1 MKHVTDD
8 LHIGGI
14 RPLIAPGVLIEELPV
29 SEQASTLIWKARE
42 EAAAIIDGSDDRLV
56 AVVGPCSIH
65 DTGAALEYADKL
77 GRVAGEL
84 AAELLVIMRVYF
96 EKPRTT
102 VGWKGLINDPALDGS
117 FDINQGLHLARHLLL
132 DLAERGIPAGSEFLD
147 TIIPQYTADLVS
159 WGAIG
164 ARTTES
170 QIHRELASG
179 LSMPIGFKNG
189 TDGNTKVAI
198 DAIGVA
204 RNAHHFLSVT
214 KQGMSAIV
222 ETTGNRQCHAI
233 LRGSQ
238 EGPNHDGA
246 SVDALSAELE
256 AAGLPPRVMIDCS
269 HGNSRKDPARQPAV
283 LRDVAGQVAAG
294 SGQLIGA
301 MIESH
306 LVGGRQ
312 DVGNGQDL
320 VYGQSITDACIGWDE
335 TVPMLEELAAAV
347 RARRAA

>member
-1 MKHVTDD
+1 
-8 LHIGGI
+8 
-14 RPLIAPGVLIEELPV
+14 
-29 SEQASTLIWKARE
+29 
-42 EAAAIIDGSDDRLV
+42 
-56 AVVGPCSIH
+56 
-65 DTGAALEYADKL
+65 
-77 GRVAGEL
+77 
-84 AAELLVIMRVYF
+84 
-96 EKPRTT
+96 
-102 VGWKGLINDPALDGS
+102 
-117 FDINQGLHLARHLLL
+117 
-132 DLAERGIPAGSEFLD
+132 
-147 TIIPQYTADLVS
+147 
-159 WGAIG
+159 
-164 ARTTES
+164 
-170 QIHRELASG
+170 
-179 LSMPIGFKNG
+179 MPIGFKNG

-222 ETTGNRQCHAI
+222 ETTGNRQCHAV

-246 SVDALSAELE
+246 NVDALSAELE

-283 LRDVAGQVAAG
+283 LSDVAGQVAAG

>member
-56 AVVGPCSIH
+56 VVVGPCSIH

-77 GRVAGEL
+77 GRVAVEL

-170 QIHRELASG
+170 QTHRELASG

-198 DAIGVA
+198 DAIGAA

-246 SVDALSAELE
+246 NVDALSAELE
-256 AAGLPPRVMIDCS
+256 AAGLPPRVMVDCS

-283 LRDVAGQVAAG
+283 LSDVAGQVAAG

>member
-56 AVVGPCSIH
+56 VVVGPCSIH

-312 DVGNGQDL
+312 DVGNGQNL